1 MLASAIHQ
9 HESATSIHMSPPSW
23 TSLPLPTPSQPSRL
37 SQSPG
42 LSSLRHT
49 ADFHGLSNFTFDKV
63 YVSILLSQFIPP
75 SPSPS
80 EIAAFKTLNHN
91 SHGHAYT
98 LHPDTSGFQPR
109 KVCLPGNTW
118 HCLQTSLVG
127 CSWHVVNGNQRCC

>member
-1 MLASAIHQ
+1 MLYNILMVSAIHQ

-63 YVSILLSQFIPP
+63 YVSILLSQLLPP
-75 SPSPS
+75 SPSPCVRKS
-80 EIAAFKTLNHN
+80 VRYVCVSLAALQIGSSVPFFKIPYVLIMVFVLLFLTFFTLYNR
-91 SHGHAYT
+91 
-98 LHPDTSGFQPR
+98 L
-109 KVCLPGNTW
+109 
-118 HCLQTSLVG
+118 
-127 CSWHVVNGNQRCC
+127 